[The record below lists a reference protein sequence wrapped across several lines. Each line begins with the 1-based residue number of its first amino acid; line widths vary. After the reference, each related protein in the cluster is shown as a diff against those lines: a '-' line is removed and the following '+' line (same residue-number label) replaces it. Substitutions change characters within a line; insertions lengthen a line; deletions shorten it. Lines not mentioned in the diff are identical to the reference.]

1 MGPLKHN
8 IYLLISNSTTPFTID
23 ACILK
28 VASEINHKIVL
39 RISTY
44 NRICDK
50 GNNKFAKT
58 AKKYTSCNK
67 KCVSNNKI
75 SMVKLGD
82 SNSIDQI

>member
-8 IYLLISNSTTPFTID
+8 IYLLISNSTTPCTTD

-50 GNNKFAKT
+50 GNKKFAKT
-58 AKKYTSCNK
+58 AKKYIGLSYNK
-67 KCVSNNKI
+67 KCVSRLTIKY
-75 SMVKLGD
+75 
-82 SNSIDQI
+82 QW